1 MIITNPKTFGALIE
15 VVKSGASYHT
25 FRDWRCTI
33 TNTDY
38 IGDVVKEENYIYV
51 PGMSG
56 KLDVTE
62 TIAGRPVYKSRAIR
76 IELAGA
82 HDRYDWQNQI
92 SRIRNAIDGRLVKV
106 IFDDD
111 TGHYWKG
118 RASVNKFDR
127 QRQLGTFTIEIPD
140 ADPYKYEI
148 TSSQEPWLWDPFSFE
163 DGVIRYLGERGV
175 DDGDQITIPKGD
187 MSVVPIIT
195 VTDILHAPVT
205 VSASGV
211 SGTFTLQAGDNRI
224 PQIRV
229 CGDTDVVLT
238 FGGTANVII
247 DYRAGSL

>member
-38 IGDVVKEENYIYV
+38 IGDVEKEENYIYV

-118 RASVNKFDR
+118 RASVNGFER
-127 QRQLGTFTIEIPD
+127 QRQLGTFSIEIPD

-148 TSSQEPWLWDPFSFE
+148 TSSQKQ
-163 DGVIRYLGERGV
+163 RGI
-175 DDGDQITIPKGD
+175 DDGDQITIPKGN

-211 SGTFTLQAGDNRI
+211 SGTFTLQAGDNRF

-229 CGDTDVVLT
+229 CGDDDVVLT

>member
-1 MIITNPKTFGALIE
+1 MITNPKTFGALIE

-33 TNTDY
+33 TNNDY
-38 IGDVVKEENYIYV
+38 IGDVEKVENYIYV

-56 KLDVTE
+56 KLDYTE
-62 TIAGRPVYKSRAIR
+62 AIAGRPVYKSRAIK

-82 HDRYDWQNQI
+82 HDRYDWQNQV

-118 RASVNKFDR
+118 RASVNGFER
-127 QRQLGTFTIEIPD
+127 QRQLGTFSIEIPD

-148 TSSQEPWLWDPFSFE
+148 TSSQEQ
-163 DGVIRYLGERGV
+163 RGI
-175 DDGDQITIPKGD
+175 DDGDQITIPKGN

-195 VTDILHAPVT
+195 VTNVIHAPVT

-211 SGTFTLQAGDNRI
+211 SGTFTLQAGDNRF

-229 CGDTDVVLT
+229 CGDDDVVLT

>member
-1 MIITNPKTFGALIE
+1 MIITNPKTFGASIE

-62 TIAGRPVYKSRAIR
+62 TIAGRPVYKSRAIK

-118 RASVNKFDR
+118 RASVNGFER
-127 QRQLGTFTIEIPD
+127 QRQLGTFSIEIPD

-148 TSSQEPWLWDPFSFE
+148 TSSQEPWLWDPFNFE
-163 DGVIRYLGERGV
+163 KDYVTEV
-175 DDGDQITIPKGD
+175 AD
-187 MSVVPIIT
+187 VVVNGTRKINVVGSAMPVEPVFICSSPMT
-195 VTDILHAPVT
+195 VTFNGGTYSLPTGRSSTPDIQILQGDNIFTFSGTGT
-205 VSASGV
+205 VSIEFYSGR
-211 SGTFTLQAGDNRI
+211 F
-224 PQIRV
+224 
-229 CGDTDVVLT
+229 
-238 FGGTANVII
+238 
-247 DYRAGSL
+247 